1 MRVAS
6 RRFLAMRT
14 WSVGLTEPSSIER
27 FWIFMMLYTL
37 DINTTNTVPATVFT
51 MIGPW
56 PRLTRSRPIN
66 TNFLN
71 GDLNTSTIMNAISE
85 NNRVYSS
92 WIICLSLCVF
102 RERGTVKI
110 SKKRDVG
117 ECKLEW
123 GSSNECGAENNWR
136 DQTKEIKWT
145 NESFFLASIWRLCFK
160 SFCLFLKE
168 SFAFCSFAIMPSS
181 ESFSR
186 FSFGWAL

>member
-123 GSSNECGAENNWR
+123 GYSNECGAENNWR

-145 NESFFLASIWRLCFK
+145 NERGGLQFLSINLATLLQKFLFISKRILCF
-160 SFCLFLKE
+160 LFI
-168 SFAFCSFAIMPSS
+168 CNN
-181 ESFSR
+181 
-186 FSFGWAL
+186 ALQWKL